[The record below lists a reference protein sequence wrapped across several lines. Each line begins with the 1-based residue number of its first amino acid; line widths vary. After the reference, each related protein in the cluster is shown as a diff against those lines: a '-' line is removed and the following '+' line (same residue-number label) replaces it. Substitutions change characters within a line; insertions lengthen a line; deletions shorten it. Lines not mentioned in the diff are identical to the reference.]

1 MIPKMSSSYYLIML
15 MIDIR
20 SVIYNIKELLTDRRI
35 RLMHTLQEENACA
48 DYLAKMGAHNPEAYS
63 PLAVPPDGMN
73 LLLLADLC

>member
-15 MIDIR
+15 MTDIR
-20 SVIYNIKELLTDRRI
+20 SVIYNIKELLTRDWRI
-35 RLMHTLQEENACA
+35 RLMHTLREGNACA

-73 LLLLADLC
+73 LLLLAG